1 MESFEKSAPSLQNT
15 GVEIMDVCGGNRRF
29 GSGDRGLVRIAAGKN
44 LPLAGNSLSETEILP
59 GKRVAFLTLADGQ
72 KVELGKGNIRLDD
85 GKVVTILNDSVDGLH
100 YTTIETHDEPL
111 KEEYNSLKIPVGGFY
126 KLVLSDGTKVWLNA
140 DSELKYP
147 VRFVGGKRE
156 VYLKGEGYFQVSKD
170 SCRQFIVHLQNS
182 EITVLGTAFNVSA
195 YEDEAHVYTTLE
207 EGRVALLPSE

>member
-1 MESFEKSAPSLQNT
+1 M
-15 GVEIMDVCGGNRRF
+15 
-29 GSGDRGLVRIAAGKN
+29 
-44 LPLAGNSLSETEILP
+44 
-59 GKRVAFLTLADGQ
+59 
-72 KVELGKGNIRLDD
+72 
-85 GKVVTILNDSVDGLH
+85 VTILNDSVDGLH

-207 EGRVALLPSE
+207 EGRVAFYSRQNKQRILLKPGMQSDMEVATGKTVVSEVDPSLYSAWIEGRFVFQSLDLESILRQLQRW